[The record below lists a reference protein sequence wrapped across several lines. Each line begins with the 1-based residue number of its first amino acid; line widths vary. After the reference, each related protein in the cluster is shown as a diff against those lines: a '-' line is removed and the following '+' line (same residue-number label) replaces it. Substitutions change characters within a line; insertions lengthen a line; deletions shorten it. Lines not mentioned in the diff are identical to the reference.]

1 MDILD
6 KLRQK
11 NREQGDIIDQL
22 YAKQP
27 KTRPIVPQVDEATK
41 RALTVKSLRESGSA
55 GGAFLADIG
64 ATLNKAIPNLKR
76 VINPNDKEAL
86 EELKEIEDFQDILRT
101 AFPGAVFG
109 GEVALPSATAA
120 ATMGFGALPAVG
132 AGMTEAAAVA
142 GS

>member
-86 EELKEIEDFQDILRT
+86 EELKEIEDTEDTEVAEDTEDTDANSIKLNTLKTLKKLSGNVFS
-101 AFPGAVFG
+101 VFG
-109 GEVALPSATAA
+109 VFSA
-120 ATMGFGALPAVG
+120 
-132 AGMTEAAAVA
+132 
-142 GS
+142 